1 MNTTLLFVQ
10 TVLKLIN
17 DWAERHPKEI
27 VILALSNFQD
37 FEKKKSQ
44 LHNHLISFIKTL
56 FGAKLV
62 TRRVKYVF
70 HLFLLAIWLMRCS
83 CVTSLDIV
91 V

>member
-1 MNTTLLFVQ
+1 MINTTLLFVQ

-27 VILALSNFQD
+27 VILALSSFRDFQN
-37 FEKKKSQ
+37 KRKSQ

-62 TRRVKYVF
+62 TRRVKYIF
-70 HLFLLAIWLMRCS
+70 TLFLLAIGLISQM
-83 CVTSLDIV
+83 
-91 V
+91 